1 MSKITR
7 LQADNFKRLSVLDI
21 RPGTSSGIVPIR
33 GRNAQG
39 KTSTLDAIMAALG
52 GKSVMPSKPVRR
64 GEDEGAIRVELD
76 DGVVILRRFTAD
88 GKGDSIEVTNADG
101 FRAPSPQKMLDSLY
115 ASVAFDPLAF
125 TRLKPDQQLTRLRQ
139 LVKLDVDVDA
149 LERQIAADYEKRRD
163 KNREKDREAAR
174 LLQMPTYPDAPG
186 QPVDETALEHQISR
200 ASETNGQIE
209 RRKVNRE
216 RFAEA
221 IENNKGLLQR
231 ERDDIT
237 ALEERIAT
245 HRENAA
251 EFERIIAE
259 QEKQL
264 AEAEPLPE
272 PVDVTE
278 VQAALRT
285 ARDTNAKIAAQAAH
299 VGQEKLVQTLTG
311 EADALTKA
319 IETRRAEIAASIERA
334 AMPVP
339 GLSFGDGEVLF
350 NGLPLD
356 QASSAEQLR
365 VSTAIG
371 MATSPKLRVM
381 LVRDGSLLDDEGE
394 KILADMAAEH
404 DFQLWVEAVDTSGK
418 VGIVLEAGAVVSI
431 DGEEAPEPE
440 PIGAARRR
448 KKSAAGGEPETVV
461 EPASGQGEE
470 GGVAP
475 VASPAQASEGPS
487 IEALEASYAADDAD
501 EQDGDVQPEADTVP
515 WEEAEPEP
523 QPAAAAAPSLFD

>member
-7 LQADNFKRLSVLDI
+7 LQADNFKRLSVIDI
-21 RPGTSSGIVPIR
+21 QPGTSGGIVPIR

-39 KTSTLDAIMAALG
+39 KTSTLDAIMMALG
-52 GKSVMPSKPVRR
+52 GKAVAPSVPVRR
-64 GEDEGAIRVELD
+64 GEDEGAVRLELD
-76 DGVVILRRFTAD
+76 DGVVILRRFTVD

-125 TRLKPDQQLTRLRQ
+125 TRLDAKAQLVRLRQ

-163 KNREKDREAAR
+163 KNREKDREASR
-174 LLQMPTYPDAPG
+174 LLQMPTYPDAPAEK
-186 QPVDETALEHQISR
+186 VDEAALEQQISS

-231 ERDDIT
+231 ERADIA
-237 ALEERIAT
+237 ALKERIAT
-245 HRENAA
+245 HRENAT

-299 VGQEKLVQTLTG
+299 VGQGKLVQTLTG
-311 EADALTKA
+311 EAEALTKA
-319 IETRRAEIAASIERA
+319 IESRRAEIAASIERA

-418 VGIVLEAGAVVSI
+418 VGIVLEAGVVVSI

-448 KKSAAGGEPETVV
+448 KKTPDPQPAATVEEIGQESQKSDAQIPDPVPE
-461 EPASGQGEE
+461 EI
-470 GGVAP
+470 GV
-475 VASPAQASEGPS
+475 
-487 IEALEASYAADDAD
+487 DA

-515 WEEAEPEP
+515 WETREPA
-523 QPAAAAAPSLFD
+523 PAHLQSLSNSLFD